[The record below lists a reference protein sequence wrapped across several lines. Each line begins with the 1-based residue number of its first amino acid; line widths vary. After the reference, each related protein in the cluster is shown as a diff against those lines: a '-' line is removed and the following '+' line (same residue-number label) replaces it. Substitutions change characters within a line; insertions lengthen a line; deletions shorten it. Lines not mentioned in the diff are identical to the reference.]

1 MSKSP
6 KQVVHSVRS
15 RKRVTFLAIWM
26 LAAILGVAGLVLR
39 GVKESALPFWLAET
53 RMPIVALIIML
64 MIALVALS
72 PVIAEANSNPRP
84 LSGPG
89 RLPPPYRVNDED
101 K

>member
-1 MSKSP
+1 M
-6 KQVVHSVRS
+6 
-15 RKRVTFLAIWM
+15 AIWM

-39 GVKESALPFWLAET
+39 SLKESVLPLWLAET
-53 RMPIVALIIML
+53 RMQFVALIIML
-64 MIALVALS
+64 VIALVALS

-89 RLPPPYRVNDED
+89 RLPPPYRVNDDE